1 MGDLLSTRNYGQ
13 GGILTGDFTDVIFLL
28 CEEKLSAIVI
38 AQATARSMITDL
50 VRLQNLA
57 LCRSGAERGN
67 LALYWNVCHCERGRT
82 DSLGRSIRKP
92 MVR

>member
-38 AQATARSMITDL
+38 AQATKQRP
-50 VRLQNLA
+50 
-57 LCRSGAERGN
+57 G
-67 LALYWNVCHCERGRT
+67 
-82 DSLGRSIRKP
+82 P
-92 MVR
+92 